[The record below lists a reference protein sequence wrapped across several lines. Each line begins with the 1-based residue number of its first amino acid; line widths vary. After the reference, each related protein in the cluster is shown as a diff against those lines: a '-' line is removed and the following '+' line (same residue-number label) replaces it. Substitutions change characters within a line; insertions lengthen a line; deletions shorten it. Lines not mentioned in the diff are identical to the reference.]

1 MLPRSIAALV
11 GVVGLL
17 GAGLALTPSTA
28 RADGSTLYVN
38 NLSTSNCSDS
48 AADAGSQT
56 QPYCSLQTA
65 VDAAQPGDTVMVVRG
80 NYGQLD
86 VKTSGTAS
94 APVTITTS
102 TNTHQLLAQIV
113 TPQSGSGP
121 GLTLD
126 HVHDVAVHGFFIGTN
141 AKAPVVAVAGSNNV
155 TLDGDR
161 FQGPYSTALVGIDG
175 QSSTAT
181 LSRDEMD
188 PEPGE
193 DAVDI
198 ASGASGTV
206 ITGSEFYYGKKI
218 PVNAA
223 GAPGTVVVGNTFTDD
238 GGCNTAISLTGASS
252 GSTIENN
259 AFFLG
264 APGGCARY
272 GTSTPVVVSSGSTS
286 GTTYDY
292 NVIASESGGPLYS
305 WGGQTYSTAADL
317 QAATGQGKHERYVAV
332 AADATGVNIGPL
344 IDSADADAPDE
355 LSTDFNR
362 KPRVDDPL
370 VADSGTGPGYYD
382 RGATEYQDPYQVV
395 PAVSVSKGPA
405 PLSETIT
412 ANETNP
418 WKTQITGY
426 TFNFGD
432 GSAPVVSATPSVTHT
447 YTAIGSYP
455 VTVTATTAAGA
466 TVAGSRKTYVDV
478 AAEAPLVPALSL
490 SQAYPYSSLT
500 VQADAS
506 KTTDDWSIADYSV
519 DYGDGTSAA
528 DLGTSGFG
536 AHTYPKPG
544 TYTATLTVKDDG
556 GNTST
561 TTQQVTVGSAFVPFG
576 PTRILDTRNGTGAAQ
591 AKVGPGAV
599 LRLKIAGVKGI
610 PSTGI
615 TAVTL
620 NLTGVNASTGTVI
633 TAYPDGSTRPTASNL
648 NLVPGQVTPN
658 LITVPVAADGYVDL
672 YNHSGSVDLVGDV
685 EGYYSTTAAVTLGGA
700 GLVQTTGPT
709 RVLDT
714 RNGTGTDTVKGR
726 VGPGG
731 LVTFTLPNGN
741 YANASAVLLNVTET
755 DATASSWV
763 GLEPSSGGV
772 PTSSVLDFTAG
783 QTSAD
788 LVVAPVSSGQVQ
800 LYNRYGSVDLIADL
814 EGYVVSDVST
824 SPSAVGSPYFP
835 ISPTRVLDTRNGTG
849 VAQGTLGAKS
859 KLNVKVAGSGGIPAG
874 VKAVLVN
881 LTGVKPTTGTW
892 LSAYADGSAL
902 PSASNLNLAAGA
914 VRANLALVP
923 VGSDGSIDIYNNSG
937 SVNVVADIEGYY
949 TG

>member
-1 MLPRSIAALV
+1 MLPRSIAAFA

-17 GAGLALTPSTA
+17 GAGLALTPSAA

-48 AADAGSQT
+48 AAGAGSQA

-80 NYGQLD
+80 IFGPLD

-94 APVTITTS
+94 APITITTGTS
-102 TNTHQLLAQIV
+102 KALIQIIA
-113 TPQSGSGP
+113 PQSGSGP
-121 GLTLD
+121 ALTLD
-126 HVHDVAVHGFFIGTN
+126 HVHDVAVHGFFIGTDVR
-141 AKAPVVAVAGSNNV
+141 APVVAVEGSSEV

-161 FQGPYSTALVGIDG
+161 VEGAYSGALVSIDG
-175 QSSTAT
+175 QSNALT
-181 LSRDEMD
+181 LSRDDIETQ
-188 PEPGE
+188 PGE
-193 DAVDI
+193 DGVDI

-206 ITGSEFYYGKKI
+206 ITGSEFYYGKNT

-223 GAPGTVVVGNTFTDD
+223 GAPGTVVVGNTFTND
-238 GGCNTAISLTGASS
+238 GGCNTAIALTGTSS

-264 APGGCARY
+264 TSGGCARY
-272 GTSTPVVVSSGSTS
+272 GTSTPVVVSSGSTG

-292 NVIASESGGPLYS
+292 NVFESESDGALYG
-305 WGGQTYSTAADL
+305 WGGQTYATAADL
-317 QAATGQGKHERYVAV
+317 QAATGQGKHELYVAV
-332 AADATGVNIGPL
+332 ALDRTGLNITPL

-355 LSTDFNR
+355 LSTDFNG

-370 VADSGTGPGYYD
+370 VADTGTGVGYYD

-395 PAVSVSKGPA
+395 PVVSVSKGPA

-418 WKTQITGY
+418 WKTRITGY

-432 GSAPVVSATPSVTHT
+432 GSDPVVSATPSVTHT
-447 YTAIGSYP
+447 YAAIGSYP

-466 TVAGSRKTYVDV
+466 SVAGSKKAYVNV
-478 AAEAPLVPALSL
+478 AAEAPLAPALSL

-500 VQADAS
+500 VQANAT

-519 DYGDGTSAA
+519 DYGDGTPAA
-528 DLGTSGFG
+528 DLGTSGVG
-536 AHTYPKPG
+536 GHTYPNPG

-556 GNTST
+556 GNTAT

-576 PTRILDTRNGTGAAQ
+576 PTRVLDTRNGTGAAK
-591 AKVGPGAV
+591 AKAGPGAV
-599 LRLKIAGVKGI
+599 LRLKVAGVKGV
-610 PSTGI
+610 PATGV

-620 NLTGVNASTGTVI
+620 NLTGVNASTSTVI
-633 TAYPDGSTRPTASNL
+633 TAYPDGTTRPTASNL
-648 NLVPGQVTPN
+648 NLVPGQATPN
-658 LITVPVAADGYVDL
+658 LVTVTVPADGYIDL

-685 EGYYSTTAAVTLGGA
+685 EGYYSTTAAVTLGGT
-700 GLVQTTGPT
+700 GFVQVSGPT

-714 RNGTGTDTVKGR
+714 RNGTGTDTVKGK

-731 LVTFTLPNGN
+731 LVTFTLPSGS

-755 DATASSWV
+755 NATASSWV
-763 GLEPSSGGV
+763 GLEPSSGNV
-772 PTSSVLDFTAG
+772 PTSSVLNFTAG
-783 QTSAD
+783 QTSAN
-788 LVVAPVSSGQVQ
+788 LVVAPVSNGQVQ
-800 LYNRYGSVDLIADL
+800 FYNRYGSVDLIADL
-814 EGYVVSDVST
+814 EGYVVSDVSN
-824 SPSAVGSPYFP
+824 SPSALGSPYFP
-835 ISPTRVLDTRNGTG
+835 ISPTRVLDTRSGTG
-849 VAQGTLGAKS
+849 AAQGPLGAKS
-859 KLNVKVAGSGGIPAG
+859 EISVKVAGSGGVPAG

-881 LTGVKPTTGTW
+881 LTGVKPTTSTW

-902 PSASNLNLAAGA
+902 PGSSTLNLAAGA
-914 VRANLALVP
+914 IRANLALVP

>member
-1 MLPRSIAALV
+1 MLPRSIAAFAGLV
-11 GVVGLL
+11 GLF
-17 GAGLALTPSTA
+17 GAGLALTPSAA

-48 AADAGSQT
+48 AADAGSQA

-65 VDAAQPGDTVMVVRG
+65 VDAAQPGDTVMVVG
-80 NYGQLD
+80 GIFGSLD
-86 VKTSGTAS
+86 VKTSGTAN
-94 APVTITTS
+94 APITITTGTS
-102 TNTHQLLAQIV
+102 KVLTQIV

-121 GLTLD
+121 GLTFD
-126 HVHDVAVHGFFIGTN
+126 HVHDVVVHGFFIGTN
-141 AKAPVVAVAGSNNV
+141 VQAPVVAVDESSDV
-155 TLDGDR
+155 TLDGNTVE
-161 FQGPYSTALVGIDG
+161 GASSGALVGIDG
-175 QSSTAT
+175 QSSAVT
-181 LSRDEMD
+181 LSRDSMEAH
-188 PEPGE
+188 PGE
-193 DAVDI
+193 DGVDI

-206 ITGSEFYYGKKI
+206 ITGSKFSYGKNT

-238 GGCNTAISLTGASS
+238 GGCNTAISLTGASA

-264 APGGCARY
+264 APGGCATY

-292 NVIASESGGPLYS
+292 NVFESESDGALYN
-305 WGGQTYSTAADL
+305 WGGQTYATTADL
-317 QAATGQGKHERYVAV
+317 QAATGQGKHELYVAV
-332 AADATGVNIGPL
+332 AAGATSLNINPL
-344 IDSADADAPDE
+344 IDSADADTPDE
-355 LSTDFNR
+355 LSTDFGG

-370 VADSGTGPGYYD
+370 VADTGTGPGYYD
-382 RGATEYQDPYQVV
+382 RGAVEYQDPYRLA

-412 ANETNP
+412 ADETNP
-418 WKTQITGY
+418 WKTQITRY
-426 TFNFGD
+426 TFDFGD
-432 GSAPVVSATPSVTHT
+432 GSDPAVSATPSVTHT
-447 YTAIGSYP
+447 YSAIGPYT

-466 TVAGSRKTYVDV
+466 SIAGSAKAYVTVAAD
-478 AAEAPLVPALSL
+478 APLVPALSL
-490 SQAYPYSSLT
+490 SQASPHSSLT
-500 VQADAS
+500 VQADAA

-519 DYGDGTSAA
+519 DYGDGTPAA

-536 AHTYPKPG
+536 GHTYAKPG

-556 GNTST
+556 GNTAT
-561 TTQQVTVGSAFVPFG
+561 TTQQVTVGSALVPFG
-576 PTRILDTRNGTGAAQ
+576 PTRILDTRNGTGAAK

-599 LRLKIAGVKGI
+599 LRLKVAGVKGV
-610 PSTGI
+610 PTTGV

-620 NLTGVNASTGTVI
+620 NLTGVNASTSTVI
-633 TAYPDGSTRPTASNL
+633 TAYPDGTTRPTASNL

-658 LITVPVAADGYVDL
+658 LVTVPVSPGGYIDL

-685 EGYYSTTAAVTLGGA
+685 EGYYSTTAAVTSGGTGFA
-700 GLVQTTGPT
+700 QVSGPT

-714 RNGTGTDTVKGR
+714 RNGTGTVKGK

-731 LVTFTLPNGN
+731 LLTLTLPSGSS
-741 YANASAVLLNVTET
+741 YANASAVVLNVTEA
-755 DATASSWV
+755 DATTSSWV
-763 GLEPSSGGV
+763 GLEPSAGGV
-772 PTSSVLDFTAG
+772 PSSSVLDFTAG
-783 QTSAD
+783 QTSAN
-788 LVVAPVSSGQVQ
+788 LVVAPVSNGQVQ
-800 LYNRYGSVDLIADL
+800 FYNRNGSIDLIADV
-814 EGYVVSDVST
+814 EGYVVSDLTT
-824 SPSAVGSPYFP
+824 SPGAPGSPYFP

-849 VAQGTLGAKS
+849 TAQGTLGAKS
-859 KLNVKVAGSGGIPAG
+859 KLSVKVAGSGGVPAG

-881 LTGVKPTTGTW
+881 LTGVKPTTSTW

-902 PSASNLNLAAGA
+902 PGSSTLNLAAGA
-914 VRANLALVP
+914 TRANLALVP

-949 TG
+949 IG